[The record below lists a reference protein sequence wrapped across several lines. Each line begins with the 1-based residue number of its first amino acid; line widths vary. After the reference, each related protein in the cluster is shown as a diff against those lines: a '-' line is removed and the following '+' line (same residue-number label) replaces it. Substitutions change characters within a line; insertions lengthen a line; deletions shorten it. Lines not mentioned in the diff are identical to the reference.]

1 MLTLPDRLAA
11 LEARIENGEEVTEDF
26 LATVGAL
33 QSIDLAR
40 LGRQAV
46 SEAIERQDQA
56 DAEFAQLV
64 GYES

>member
-11 LEARIENGEEVTEDF
+11 LESRIENGEEVTEDF

-56 DAEFAQLV
+56 DAEFADLV
-64 GYES
+64 GYEP